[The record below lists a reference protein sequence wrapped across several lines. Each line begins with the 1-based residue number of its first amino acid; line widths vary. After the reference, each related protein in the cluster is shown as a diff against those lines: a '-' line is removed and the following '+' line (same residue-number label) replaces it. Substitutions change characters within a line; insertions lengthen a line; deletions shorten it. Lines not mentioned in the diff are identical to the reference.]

1 MDVLR
6 IFNLQLFAE
15 DDFEDNQTDSDTV
28 VDETVDDVNKTED
41 DEINIPEEFEGL
53 DPEIAREFTN
63 KFREQQ
69 KAEDEKLE
77 SKKDEQEE
85 QQSKQD
91 DEEKI
96 EDKPTEGIEEQ
107 LAKLRKENEQLRKQQ
122 EQIPKQQEFRP
133 APFKPIKLEQVP
145 IEFARTVISEAK
157 KIALKSVNLTEEQL
171 NDLEFEDNGAQKK
184 ADYEAAFEIAKDNI
198 MSNVNSEL
206 ALRNQRKEAF
216 MQAHRENMAAFK
228 AFENE
233 QKKDTHF
240 KEIQDFA
247 INGYFEKQSVVNQN
261 IIRDAYARL
270 ERGVASPSDRYTI
283 ESYFENAKREYY
295 KDINAK
301 QKEKQDKVVN
311 KYKQA
316 KKMPR
321 ADKLSGGGDTSGKS
335 DVDIAIEMMNNRPWE
350 KIPEKYQKILLGE

>member
-15 DDFEDNQTDSDTV
+15 DDFEDNQMDYDTV
-28 VDETVDDVNKTED
+28 DDETVEDVDKTEA

-53 DPEIAREFTN
+53 DPDIAREFTN
-63 KFREQQ
+63 KFKEQQ

-85 QQSKQD
+85 SSKQD
-91 DEEKI
+91 DNEKVA
-96 EDKPTEGIEEQ
+96 EKPTESIEEQ

-122 EQIPKQQEFRP
+122 EQIPKQQEFKP
-133 APFKPIKLEQVP
+133 NSFKPIQLEQVP
-145 IEFARTVISEAK
+145 IEFARMVRSKAK
-157 KIALKSVNLTEEQL
+157 EIALKSVGLTEEQL

-184 ADYEAAFEIAKDNI
+184 ADYEAAFDIAKANI
-198 MSNVNSEL
+198 MDNVNNEL
-206 ALRNQRKEAF
+206 ATRYKREQAF
-216 MQAHRENMAAFK
+216 IKAHNENIAAFK
-228 AFENE
+228 SFEEE
-233 QKKDTHF
+233 QKKDANF

-247 INGYFEKQSVVNQN
+247 INGFFEKQSVINQN

-270 ERGVASPSDRYTI
+270 ERGVASPTDRYTI
-283 ESYFENAKREYY
+283 EAYFENAKRAYY
-295 KDINAK
+295 EGVNAK

>member
-1 MDVLR
+1 M
-6 IFNLQLFAE
+6 
-15 DDFEDNQTDSDTV
+15 
-28 VDETVDDVNKTED
+28 
-41 DEINIPEEFEGL
+41 
-53 DPEIAREFTN
+53 
-63 KFREQQ
+63 
-69 KAEDEKLE
+69 
-77 SKKDEQEE
+77 
-85 QQSKQD
+85 KQ
-91 DEEKI
+91 
-96 EDKPTEGIEEQ
+96 
-107 LAKLRKENEQLRKQQ
+107 
-122 EQIPKQQEFRP
+122 
-133 APFKPIKLEQVP
+133 
-145 IEFARTVISEAK
+145 K

-316 KKMPR
+316 KKCHEQ
-321 ADKLSGGGDTSGKS
+321 
-335 DVDIAIEMMNNRPWE
+335 IN
-350 KIPEKYQKILLGE
+350 YQVAEILQAKVM

>member
-15 DDFEDNQTDSDTV
+15 DDFEDNQIDSDV
-28 VDETVDDVNKTED
+28 VADETVDDVDNNEN
-41 DEINIPEEFEGL
+41 DEISIPEEFEGL

-63 KFREQQ
+63 NFREQQ

-283 ESYFENAKREYY
+283 EAYFENAKREYY